1 MTRQRGGRQDL
12 VKGCQACINSG
23 VFAQTWVFDRPMSF
37 DNGFALVVITALLGY
52 LIAALIFPGWF

>member
-1 MTRQRGGRQDL
+1 
-12 VKGCQACINSG
+12 
-23 VFAQTWVFDRPMSF
+23 MSF